1 MSLKVPVA
9 SSRIK
14 RDYINDRG
22 HVGVDRIG
30 PFVCN
35 APHCLSPWHFIQKI
49 INFSD
54 SVKTT
59 PNDTGLHLRA
69 N

>member
-1 MSLKVPVA
+1 MGLKVPVA

-14 RDYINDRG
+14 RDDINDRG
-22 HVGVDRIG
+22 HAGVDNIG
-30 PFVCN
+30 PFVCS
-35 APHCLSPWHFIQKI
+35 APRCPSPWCLIQKI

-54 SVKTT
+54 GVKALS
-59 PNDTGLHLRA
+59 DTGLHLRA